1 MVRVDA
7 KVDGDANRLMQSS
20 TGALLPPFA
29 AAAAIGWQSRES
41 TELSEQL
48 GFQIVVVAKKAYR
61 RFPDE
66 QKKNTHAHTHTHTH
80 THTHIFYR

>member
-29 AAAAIGWQSRES
+29 AAAARAAES
-41 TELSEQL
+41 TEEPVAPLEQRLTLSVRS
-48 GFQIVVVAKKAYR
+48 F
-61 RFPDE
+61 F
-66 QKKNTHAHTHTHTH
+66 
-80 THTHIFYR
+80 